1 MVLKKVKQILEKE
14 KFECSLS
21 PSTAEFPAD
30 SLLVFL
36 ALDPKKRER
45 MLEIAAGQ
53 QQAGIEFMMPQAA
66 EIPYR
71 IQFAV
76 KLPFKVIDLALSQVA
91 SLLHFINQFID
102 LPGFELNEM
111 DGEVIYR
118 YVWIISPSVIN
129 AAFIMS
135 IVGSMMLNLS
145 LFAETIESLADGR
158 MSFNDLL
165 SQIVKISETA
175 KSGKSN

>member
-1 MVLKKVKQILEKE
+1 MMVLEKVKEILEE
-14 KFECSLS
+14 EEFECALS
-21 PSTAEFPAD
+21 PSTPEFPAD
-30 SLLVFL
+30 RLLVFL

-53 QQAGIEFMMPQAA
+53 QQAGVEFMIPQAA
-66 EIPYR
+66 AMPYR
-71 IQFAV
+71 IQFTV
-76 KLPFKVIDLALSQVA
+76 KLPFKVIDSALSQVA

-118 YVWIISPSVIN
+118 YVWIISPSVID
-129 AAFIMS
+129 AALMMS

-145 LFAETIESLADGR
+145 LFSENIESLADGR

-165 SQIVKISETA
+165 TQLVKISEKA
-175 KSGKSN
+175 GS